1 MHAGGTLYL
10 FDKKQ
15 ERYFRRDGHHW
26 RKKANGKTVRETHE
40 KLKVLSGYTAAYDWS
55 FWLISSS
62 HAGPFSLG

>member
-1 MHAGGTLYL
+1 MLEEWLSITGGTLYL

-40 KLKVLSGYTAAYDWS
+40 KLKV
-55 FWLISSS
+55 WLLNSQYMYCSSAMAS
-62 HAGPFSLG
+62 HA